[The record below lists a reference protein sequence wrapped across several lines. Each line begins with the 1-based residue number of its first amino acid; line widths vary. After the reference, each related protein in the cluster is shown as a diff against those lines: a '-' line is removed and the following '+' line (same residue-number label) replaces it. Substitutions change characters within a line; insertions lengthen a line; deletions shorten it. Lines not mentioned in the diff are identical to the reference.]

1 MARAL
6 RFKFQSFVDINTR
19 ADTMQILQWSV
30 GGNEVIQRCRHLF
43 GAYKYFKLGKI
54 SVKMVPASTLPV
66 DPLQLSYADDDPQSV
81 DPRDQM
87 NPGLVRIT
95 NGEDV
100 FTDVSKLTTEAMQVS
115 VYNSMMLDPRW
126 SKFMLQSGFR
136 RSAYPLYWQ
145 VGQFAQDKYP
155 GSTVNVPFDALIDGT
170 AVLEAFRA
178 NLNEPA
184 SGYAGSRVYAG
195 SSSRGLFQVG
205 HRGKLG
211 WLPTDFY
218 QEVANSDS
226 DTRYTEMYGLNNVPE
241 VSVITCVLPKAYK
254 TQYYYRV
261 FITEEV
267 LFSGLRS
274 APYIAGTSAQG
285 TVGYAL
291 TGIDQFLVGTPTPVI
306 PTALAPIVVPNPTN
320 NGGGDLP

>member
-1 MARAL
+1 MKFR
-6 RFKFQSFVDINTR
+6 FQSFVDVSTS
-19 ADTMQILQWSV
+19 AQSMQVIQWSV
-30 GGNEVIQRCRHLF
+30 GGSDVINRCRHLF

-66 DPLQLSYADDDPQSV
+66 DPQGLSYAADDPQTV

-100 FTDVSKLTTEAMQVS
+100 YTDVSKLSADAQMQI
-115 VYNSMMLDPRW
+115 YNAMMLDPRW

-145 VGQFAQDKYP
+145 VGQLSQDRYP
-155 GSTVNVPFDALIDGT
+155 GATVNVPYLNNQGDAASFYGA
-170 AVLEAFRA
+170 AVTR
-178 NLNEPA
+178 
-184 SGYAGSRVYAG
+184 RDVYQESLSQSTEVPG
-195 SSSRGLFQVG
+195 SSARGLFQVG

-218 QEVANSDS
+218 QQVKNKTGGTAG
-226 DTRYTEMYGLNNVPE
+226 TYGINNVPQ
-241 VSVITCVLPKAYK
+241 VNVITCVLPKAYK
-254 TQYYYRV
+254 TIYYYRV

-267 LFSGLRS
+267 LFGGLRS
-274 APYIAGTSAQG
+274 SPPLSANADGTPIQR
-285 TVGYAL
+285 L
-291 TGIDQFLVGTPTPVI
+291 GIDNFTFGNVIQVQPGEQGLLLPTKP
-306 PTALAPIVVPNPTN
+306 AQQN
-320 NGGGDLP
+320 NGDKMP

>member
-1 MARAL
+1 MKFR
-6 RFKFQSFVDINTR
+6 FQSFVDVSTS
-19 ADTMQILQWSV
+19 AQSMQVIQWSV
-30 GGNEVIQRCRHLF
+30 GGSDVINRCRHLF

-66 DPLQLSYADDDPQSV
+66 DPQGLSYAEDDPQTV

-100 FTDVSKLTTEAMQVS
+100 YTNVSSLSADAQMQI
-115 VYNSMMLDPRW
+115 YNAMMLDPRW

-145 VGQFAQDKYP
+145 VGQLSQDKYP
-155 GSTVNVPFDALIDGT
+155 GATVNIPNLSQSGGQISGTGSTVIRRDVYQS
-170 AVLEAFRA
+170 
-178 NLNEPA
+178 EP
-184 SGYAGSRVYAG
+184 SQSTGVG
-195 SSSRGLFQVG
+195 SSARGLFQVG

-211 WLPTDFY
+211 WLPTDYY
-218 QEVANSDS
+218 QEVVSKTGSPTIND
-226 DTRYTEMYGLNNVPE
+226 YGINNVPQ

-254 TQYYYRV
+254 TVYYYRV

-267 LFSGLRS
+267 LFTGLRS
-274 APYIAGTSAQG
+274 SPPLSVNTDGVPIQR
-285 TVGYAL
+285 L
-291 TGIDQFLVGTPTPVI
+291 GIDNFTFGNVI
-306 PTALAPIVVPNPTN
+306 SVKPGEQGMLLPSKSGQQN
-320 NGGGDLP
+320 NGDKMP

>member
-1 MARAL
+1 
-6 RFKFQSFVDINTR
+6 
-19 ADTMQILQWSV
+19 MQVIQWAV
-30 GGNEVIQRCRHLF
+30 GGADVVNRCLHLF

-54 SVKMVPASTLPV
+54 TVKMVPASTLPV
-66 DPLQLSYADDDPQSV
+66 DPQGLSYAEDDPQTV

-100 FTDVSKLTTEAMQVS
+100 FTNVSSLSAENQMA

-145 VGQFAQDKYP
+145 VGQLSQDKYP
-155 GSTVNVPFDALIDGT
+155 GATVNVPYLT
-170 AVLEAFRA
+170 
-178 NLNEPA
+178 
-184 SGYAGSRVYAG
+184 SAGSAINSAG
-195 SSSRGLFQVG
+195 STVIRHDVYQDAPTQSTSIGSSARGLIQVG

-218 QEVANSDS
+218 QEIVSKTGS
-226 DTRYTEMYGLNNVPE
+226 PTFVVKGINNVPQ
-241 VSVITCVLPKAYK
+241 VSVITCCLPKAYK
-254 TQYYYRV
+254 TIYYYRV

-267 LFSGLRS
+267 LFTGLRS
-274 APYIAGTSAQG
+274 TPPVSQSSTGQF
-285 TVGYAL
+285 VQQF
-291 TGIDQFLVGTPTPVI
+291 GIDQFLISEPI
-306 PTALAPIVVPNPTN
+306 PIAPGQGISAQTN
-320 NGGGDLP
+320 NNKLNNGEKLP

>member
-1 MARAL
+1 MK
-6 RFKFQSFVDINTR
+6 FKFQTFFDIQTS
-19 ADTMQILQWSV
+19 AASMQILQWSV
-30 GGNEVIQRCRHLF
+30 GGNEVLQRCRHLF

-66 DPLQLSYADDDPQSV
+66 DPLGLSYGDSDPQTV

-95 NGEDV
+95 NGEDI
-100 FTDVSKLTTEAMQVS
+100 FTDVASLQSPIDGIDRQMAH
-115 VYNSMMLDPRW
+115 YNAMMLDPRW

-145 VGQFAQDKYP
+145 VGQLNQDKYP
-155 GSTVNVPFDALIDGT
+155 GSTINFRYANGNASLPGTLSVYLYGGAPNDGSLG
-170 AVLEAFRA
+170 ARC
-178 NLNEPA
+178 N
-184 SGYAGSRVYAG
+184 AG
-195 SSSRGLFQVG
+195 SSGRGLFQVG

-211 WLPTDFY
+211 WLPTDFF
-218 QEVANSDS
+218 QEVPQSGSVNRF
-226 DTRYTEMYGLNNVPE
+226 TTESGINNIPE

-254 TQYYYRV
+254 TLYYYRV

-274 APYIAGTSAQG
+274 APYIQYGDTIGADPH
-285 TVGYAL
+285 VFNPL
-291 TGIDQFLVGTPTPVI
+291 DQFVIGTPTTGI
-306 PTALAPIVVPNPTN
+306 NTTAVNDKKLN
-320 NGGGDLP
+320 NGDGKP

>member
-1 MARAL
+1 MKFR
-6 RFKFQSFVDINTR
+6 FQSFVDVSTSS
-19 ADTMQILQWSV
+19 TSMQVIQWSV
-30 GGNEVIQRCRHLF
+30 GGADVINRCRHLF

-66 DPLQLSYADDDPQSV
+66 DPQGLSYASDDPQTV

-100 FTDVSKLTTEAMQVS
+100 YTNVSSLKADAQMQI
-115 VYNSMMLDPRW
+115 YNSMMLDPRW

-145 VGQFAQDKYP
+145 VGQLSQDKYP
-155 GSTVNVPFDALIDGT
+155 GATANTPYLKGDGSGISVGGATVIAREVAQDGHY
-170 AVLEAFRA
+170 VSQE
-178 NLNEPA
+178 
-184 SGYAGSRVYAG
+184 GG
-195 SSSRGLFQVG
+195 SSARGLFQVG

-218 QEVANSDS
+218 QRIVAKDGQKAF
-226 DTRYTEMYGLNNVPE
+226 DDYGVNNIPQ

-254 TQYYYRV
+254 TIYYYRV

-267 LFSGLRS
+267 LFTGLRAS
-274 APYIAGTSAQG
+274 PPVAGNTQM
-285 TVGYAL
+285 L
-291 TGIDQFLVGTPTPVI
+291 GIDNFVFGSTVEVNPGTAITGLKPSNVTM
-306 PTALAPIVVPNPTN
+306 N
-320 NGGGDLP
+320 NGDKLP

>member
-95 NGEDV
+95 NGEDI
-100 FTDVSKLTTEAMQVS
+100 FTDVSKLTTEVMQVS

-155 GSTVNVPFDALIDGT
+155 GSTINAPYDGVIDGVVAT
-170 AVLEAFRA
+170 HIMRNSITDGSPFARA
-178 NLNEPA
+178 ENN
-184 SGYAGSRVYAG
+184 
-195 SSSRGLFQVG
+195 SSARGLFQVG

-218 QEVANSDS
+218 QEVASNAES
-226 DTRYTEMYGLNNVPE
+226 RYTEQYGLNNVPE

-291 TGIDQFLVGTPTPVI
+291 TGLDQFLVGTPTPVT
-306 PTALAPIVVPNPTN
+306 PTALAPTVAVNPTN
-320 NGGGDLP
+320 NGGGQLP

>member
-1 MARAL
+1 MKFR
-6 RFKFQSFVDINTR
+6 FQSFVDVSTS
-19 ADTMQILQWSV
+19 ATSMQVIQWAV
-30 GGNEVIQRCRHLF
+30 GGADVINRCRHLF

-54 SVKMVPASTLPV
+54 TVKMVPASTLHV
-66 DPLQLSYADDDPQSV
+66 DPQGLSYASDDPHTV

-100 FTDVSKLTTEAMQVS
+100 YTNVSSLNADAQMQI
-115 VYNSMMLDPRW
+115 YNSMMLDPRW

-145 VGQFAQDKYP
+145 VGQLSQDKYP
-155 GSTVNVPFDALIDGT
+155 GSIVNVPHFAENGSKLSIDGVT
-170 AVLEAFRA
+170 SVER
-178 NLNEPA
+178 NVVQ
-184 SGYAGSRVYAG
+184 GSAAKQPLDLTG
-195 SSSRGLFQVG
+195 SSARGLFQVG

-218 QEVANSDS
+218 QDLRNGSNTNVQVQ
-226 DTRYTEMYGLNNVPE
+226 GVNNIPQ

-254 TQYYYRV
+254 TIYYYRV

-267 LFSGLRS
+267 IFAGLRAS
-274 APYIAGTSAQG
+274 PPVEGNTQM
-285 TVGYAL
+285 L
-291 TGIDQFLVGTPTPVI
+291 GIDNFVFGSTVEVKPGTAVTGLKPD
-306 PTALAPIVVPNPTN
+306 NSQMN
-320 NGGGDLP
+320 NGDWIA